1 MVLLGTS
8 LVLTIYSLYAPFI
21 IQMRDIKGYNIAYY
35 GAYGS
40 MERAMLILRHRDPW
54 FEWSWWW
61 LGDTNVWPR
70 SDHQAGT
77 MSFLS
82 LPGNGTTRSI
92 SSRTTQIP
100 RSWDTDINR
109 LFADQSKWWN
119 WLRTNQRI
127 RIPLMIDRT
136 TSPNDFYSSAPSLQ
150 KVSPS
155 TLDIWLRL
163 NPTLAARFAWPA
175 LNTNDWLYGA
185 FPDDELIGWSV
196 DGFML
201 DGSNRSYFRIFK
213 YDGMTYFGSAPSMN
227 PQDMAIR
234 ESLLNARNPIT
245 PTNAWPSLRFR
256 DTFQPLQ
263 TTIASERTWHNVAS
277 QQADSIR
284 SLMWNQLFADS
295 RFTDISL
302 SLAWIAMPVSQ
313 SNDIYPFTEYR
324 VEAWGAQLADLYYT
338 ITTQGKVGAYN
349 VVFRYK
355 KPAFDMAIA
364 GDFTVFF

>member
-21 IQMRDIKGYNIAYY
+21 FQMRDIKWYNIAYY

-40 MERAMLILRHRDPW
+40 MERAMSVLRHRDPW
-54 FEWSWWW
+54 FEWSGWW
-61 LGDTNVWPR
+61 VWESTIWPI
-70 SDHQAGT
+70 SDHQAWS

-92 SSRTTQIP
+92 SSRTTSIP
-100 RSWDTDINR
+100 RSWDTDINP
-109 LFADQSKWWN
+109 LFADQSRWWN
-119 WLRTNQRI
+119 GLLTNQRV
-127 RIPLMIDRT
+127 RIPLMIDT
-136 TSPNDFYSSAPSLQ
+136 TSNPNDFYSASPSLQ
-150 KVSPS
+150 RVAPS
-155 TLDIWLRL
+155 TLDVWLRL
-163 NPTLAARFAWPA
+163 NPILTARFPVPA
-175 LNTNDWLYGA
+175 LNTNVWLYGD

-196 DGFML
+196 DWFML

-234 ESLLNARNPIT
+234 ESLLNARDPIT

-263 TTIASERTWHNVAS
+263 TSLATERTWHNVSS
-277 QQADSIR
+277 QQADIIT
-284 SLMWNQLFADS
+284 SLPWNQLFSDS

-324 VEAWGAQLADLYYT
+324 VQAWGAQLADLYYT

-349 VVFRYK
+349 VIFRYK